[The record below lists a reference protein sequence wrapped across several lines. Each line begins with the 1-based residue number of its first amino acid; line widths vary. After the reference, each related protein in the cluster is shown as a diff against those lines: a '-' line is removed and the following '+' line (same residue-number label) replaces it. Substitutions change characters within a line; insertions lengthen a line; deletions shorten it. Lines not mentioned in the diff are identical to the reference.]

1 MAKQDSKKM
10 VLVIEDETEV
20 GNFVSRVLEFEGYQV
35 LQAEDG
41 DEGLRLLRGGNIG
54 LVALNL
60 SVTGHD
66 GWSVMAEMKKEPEL
80 SAILIVVITT
90 SPGVSQQGRAVS
102 IGPADYMVEPLSAAS
117 LRETVNRILHGKR

>member
-1 MAKQDSKKM
+1 MVKQDSKKT
-10 VLVIEDETEV
+10 VLVTGDETEV

-54 LVALNL
+54 LVALDL

-66 GWSVMAEMKKEPEL
+66 GWSVMAEMKKERVGP
-80 SAILIVVITT
+80 SA
-90 SPGVSQQGRAVS
+90 
-102 IGPADYMVEPLSAAS
+102 
-117 LRETVNRILHGKR
+117 

>member
-54 LVALNL
+54 LVALDL